1 MTRLVLR
8 AVVASTLLGA
18 AVIHAAQAPSH
29 LAEGWAAGATFV
41 GLAGAQA
48 LLGAAAVWAD
58 RRAWQLAP
66 AVSLAAI
73 GLWAISRTVGL
84 PVGPEV
90 GDPEPVGR
98 ADLVAVALEAATVLA
113 ATLLAWHGAT
123 VAGRWPGRSA
133 TAAVL
138 AVALLTGA
146 VTWYGLEPTSVC
158 DDHDAAQAQLGPLA
172 PVEGHSL
179 LPASTPIATAGPGQR
194 VGLVVGLLR
203 NCATTPITLQATQLL
218 NQDGAGHT
226 ATTGRFLIAT
236 APPAQPGIV
245 LRAGQLASAQPLTGG
260 VTVQPTPEAP
270 TQALVLELRTHHPGN
285 FRVDAVTISYQGG
298 GRRYTAPFATN
309 AQLTIGQQHQHAA
322 RLDPAEA
329 NPHANL
335 AALVRP
341 YSAPSPD

>member
-1 MTRLVLR
+1 MTGLVLR

-29 LAEGWAAGATFV
+29 FAECWAAGATFV

-158 DDHDAAQAQLGPLA
+158 ETDSSRWPPLNSSSISRRA
-172 PVEGHSL
+172 VTERAGGHS
-179 LPASTPIATAGPGQR
+179 PAWEEG
-194 VGLVVGLLR
+194 
-203 NCATTPITLQATQLL
+203 
-218 NQDGAGHT
+218 
-226 ATTGRFLIAT
+226 
-236 APPAQPGIV
+236 
-245 LRAGQLASAQPLTGG
+245 
-260 VTVQPTPEAP
+260 E
-270 TQALVLELRTHHPGN
+270 
-285 FRVDAVTISYQGG
+285 
-298 GRRYTAPFATN
+298 
-309 AQLTIGQQHQHAA
+309 
-322 RLDPAEA
+322 
-329 NPHANL
+329 
-335 AALVRP
+335 
-341 YSAPSPD
+341 

>member
-1 MTRLVLR
+1 MLRLVLR

-18 AVIHAAQAPSH
+18 AAIHAAQAPSH
-29 LAEGWAAGATFV
+29 LAEWWAAGVTFV
-41 GLAGAQA
+41 ALAAAQA
-48 LLGAAAVWAD
+48 LLGAAAAAAAD
-58 RRAWQLAP
+58 RRVWLLAQ

-90 GDPEPVGR
+90 GESEPVGR

-113 ATLLAWHGAT
+113 ATLLLWPGAR
-123 VAGRWPGRSA
+123 VAGRRLGRSA

-146 VTWYGLEPTSVC
+146 VTWYGLQPTSVC
-158 DDHDAAQAQLGPLA
+158 SDHDADQAQLGPLA

-179 LPASTPIATAGPGQR
+179 LPASTPIATAPPGQR

-203 NCATTPITLQATQLL
+203 NCATTPITVQAARLL
-218 NQDGAGHT
+218 NQDGEGHT

-236 APPAQPGIV
+236 APPAQPGTV
-245 LRAGQLASAQPLTGG
+245 LPVGQLASTQPLPGG
-260 VTVQPTPEAP
+260 VTVQPVPEAP
-270 TQALVLELRTHHPGN
+270 THALVLELHTRRPGS
-285 FRVDAVTISYQGG
+285 FRVDAVTISYQRG

-309 AQLTIGQQHQHAA
+309 AQLTIGQQHHQAA
-322 RLDPAEA
+322 RLHPAEA
-329 NPHANL
+329 IPHANL

-341 YSAPSPD
+341 YPAP

>member
-29 LAEGWAAGATFV
+29 FAECWAAGATFV

-146 VTWYGLEPTSVC
+146 VTWYGLEPT
-158 DDHDAAQAQLGPLA
+158 
-172 PVEGHSL
+172 
-179 LPASTPIATAGPGQR
+179 PIATAGPGQR

-226 ATTGRFLIAT
+226 ATTGRFLLAT

-245 LRAGQLASAQPLTGG
+245 LPVGQLASTQPLPGG
-260 VTVQPTPEAP
+260 VTVQPAPETP
-270 TQALVLELRTHHPGN
+270 THALVLELHTRRPGS
-285 FRVDAVTISYQGG
+285 FRVDAVKIRYQRG
-298 GRRYTAPFATN
+298 GRRYTTPFATN
-309 AQLTIGQQHQHAA
+309 AQLTIGQQHHHAA

-341 YSAPSPD
+341 YPAPSPD